1 MRKLGVCVQPDPD
14 PALVEAVTR
23 AGAELVP
30 LAEAAALVWTSSD
43 PAAFPAQLPD
53 GIGWVQLP
61 SAGIERWFDRKVLD
75 PARLWTSAA
84 GAYAPA
90 VAEHALALLLAGVR
104 ALALAARK
112 DSWERE
118 ELLSRTG
125 TLRGSRVTI
134 VGAGGIGRALIPMLG
149 SLGADVLAVNR
160 SGRPVEGATQTVPVS
175 ELDRVWPVTDHVV
188 VAAPATP
195 QTRHLIG
202 AAQLAA
208 LRPTSWVVN
217 VARGELIDTD
227 ALVRA
232 LGDGTIGGAA
242 LDVTDPEPLPP
253 GHPLWTEPRAII
265 TPHSANPRP
274 LLNKAFVERVGENVA
289 RRIDGRELLGRVDVA
304 AGY

>member
-1 MRKLGVCVQPDPD
+1 
-14 PALVEAVTR
+14 
-23 AGAELVP
+23 
-30 LAEAAALVWTSSD
+30 
-43 PAAFPAQLPD
+43 
-53 GIGWVQLP
+53 
-61 SAGIERWFDRKVLD
+61 
-75 PARLWTSAA
+75 
-84 GAYAPA
+84 
-90 VAEHALALLLAGVR
+90 
-104 ALALAARK
+104 
-112 DSWERE
+112 
-118 ELLSRTG
+118 
-125 TLRGSRVTI
+125 
-134 VGAGGIGRALIPMLG
+134 
-149 SLGADVLAVNR
+149 
-160 SGRPVEGATQTVPVS
+160 VS